1 MVSCAN
7 RKALFDDSLH
17 LGLEMNVFFQFRAP
31 MITLSMLK
39 VIVLVGLHLYA
50 ISFCPITTLNNENT
64 YNRRK
69 RRESGAIFPP
79 YDEVILCYFSAKF
92 EI

>member
-7 RKALFDDSLH
+7 RKILFDDSLH

-31 MITLSMLK
+31 MNTLSMLK

-50 ISFCPITTLNNENT
+50 IPFCPITTLT
-64 YNRRK
+64 MK
-69 RRESGAIFPP
+69 
-79 YDEVILCYFSAKF
+79 ILTTGEKGERVVLFSHHMMR
-92 EI
+92 